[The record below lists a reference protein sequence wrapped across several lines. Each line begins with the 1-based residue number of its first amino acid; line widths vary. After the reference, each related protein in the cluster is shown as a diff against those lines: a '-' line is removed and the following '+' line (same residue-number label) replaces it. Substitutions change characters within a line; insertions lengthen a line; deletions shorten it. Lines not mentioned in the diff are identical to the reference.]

1 MSVLAGFQRKY
12 LRALA
17 LPLKPLVKVGQAGV
31 SQAVV
36 DAVVAALNDHEL
48 LKVRLMRPEDK
59 KGMAEAL
66 ASRGGAQL
74 VGLLGHTA
82 ILYRRHPENPQIVL
96 PKRVKG

>member
-1 MSVLAGFQRKY
+1 MSELAGFQRKY

-17 LPLKPLVKVGQAGV
+17 HPLKPLVQVGQAGV

-59 KGMAEAL
+59 KGMAEDL
-66 ASRGGAQL
+66 ANRAGANL

-82 ILYRRHPENPQIVL
+82 ILYRRHPENPQIVI
-96 PKRVKG
+96 PKRAKG